1 MNKFRKI
8 RRIII
13 KTSAIAEKNIQT
25 QLRYKLPIIF
35 SYISPIISM
44 LMPVIVLGVFFE
56 LNAQF
61 GPWTSY
67 NYLIFVFIGYMI
79 MLMRGMIQKFPG
91 FLLEEKYM
99 KTISALIIAPFNRF
113 YLLFGYILSDIFLI
127 SIPFVIFFI
136 ISYVYYPISFFT
148 FLIVVVFFFGVAII
162 FAGLSLVIGIFAISN
177 ENILSIFR
185 FIFTFIFWASCVS
198 YPYNIFPEPVQM
210 FINLNPIYYIIDI
223 LRLIWI
229 ENDFILTIILHPI
242 HIFVYFSSLML
253 LPIIGVYTFNLTY
266 KKLGISG
273 Y

>member
-113 YLLFGYILSDIFLI
+113 YLLFGYIISDIFLI

-148 FLIVVVFFFGVAII
+148 FLIVVFFF
-162 FAGLSLVIGIFAISN
+162 LEL
-177 ENILSIFR
+177 
-185 FIFTFIFWASCVS
+185 
-198 YPYNIFPEPVQM
+198 Q
-210 FINLNPIYYIIDI
+210 
-223 LRLIWI
+223 
-229 ENDFILTIILHPI
+229 
-242 HIFVYFSSLML
+242 
-253 LPIIGVYTFNLTY
+253 
-266 KKLGISG
+266 
-273 Y
+273 